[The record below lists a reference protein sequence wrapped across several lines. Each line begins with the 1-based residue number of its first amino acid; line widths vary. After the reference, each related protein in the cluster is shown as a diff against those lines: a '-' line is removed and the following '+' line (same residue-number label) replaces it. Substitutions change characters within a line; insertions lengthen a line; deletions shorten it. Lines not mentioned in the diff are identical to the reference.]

1 MRKLYYEDCH
11 MQEFSAR
18 VTGCSSVET
27 GWEITLDA
35 TAFYPEGGG
44 QPYDTGTL
52 EHVRVLSVR
61 ERGEEII
68 HLCDGPL
75 AVGSEATGRIDW
87 ARRLDLMQQH
97 TGEHI
102 LSGLIHSTYGYHN
115 VGFHMGAQAV
125 EIDFDGMLTWEQAM
139 ELEEKANRAIWANLP
154 VECFVPE
161 EADLVKIPYRS
172 KRALDWP
179 VRIVRI
185 ADIDCC
191 ACCGVHTAFT
201 GEVGIVKI
209 LSCAKFHSGVRLE
222 IVCGSRAYRYLS
234 EIFLQNRQISQLL
247 SAKMPETYDA
257 VARLSESLSAE
268 KQRSAALQNQVFSYI
283 ADSYV
288 NQSNVLHFAEN
299 LTGGELRLL
308 AEAIAG
314 KCRGFAAVFSET
326 SQGYGYCLAMPD
338 GDLRELGKEMNR
350 ILGGKGGGKPAIQQG
365 SVTAT
370 KQEIARFF
378 GEISE

>member
-11 MQEFSAR
+11 LRQFSAR
-18 VTGCSSVET
+18 VTGCTPVET

-52 EHVRVLSVR
+52 GTVRVLSVR
-61 ERGEEII
+61 ERGEEVI
-68 HLCDGPL
+68 HLCDGAL
-75 AVGSEATGRIDW
+75 AVGSEVTGRIDYG
-87 ARRLDLMQQH
+87 RRLDLMQQH

-102 LSGLIHSTYGYHN
+102 LSGLIHKTYGYHN
-115 VGFHMGAQAV
+115 VGFHMGAQTV
-125 EIDFDGMLTWEQAM
+125 EIDFDGMLTWEQALD
-139 ELEEKANRAIWANLP
+139 LERAANEAIWENLP
-154 VECFVPE
+154 VECFVPPKE
-161 EADLVKIPYRS
+161 RLAEIPYRS
-172 KRALDWP
+172 KRQLDWP

-185 ADIDCC
+185 EGIDCC
-191 ACCGVHTAFT
+191 ACCGVHTACT
-201 GEVGIVKI
+201 GEVGIIKI

-247 SAKMPETYDA
+247 SAKMPETCEA
-257 VARLSESLSAE
+257 VARLSENLSAE
-268 KQRSAALQNQVFSYI
+268 KQHSAALQAQVFSHI
-283 ADSYV
+283 ADSYI

-314 KCRGFAAVFSET
+314 KCRGFAAVFSENGE
-326 SQGYGYCLAMPD
+326 GYGYCLAKPD
-338 GDLRELGKEMNR
+338 GDLRELGKELNR
-350 ILGGKGGGKPAIQQG
+350 VLSGRGGGKPAFQQG
-365 SVTAT
+365 SVTAG
-370 KQEIARFF
+370 KQEIADFF
-378 GEISE
+378 RRISE

>member
-1 MRKLYYEDCH
+1 MKKLYYEDCH
-11 MQEFSAR
+11 LKEFSAR
-18 VTGCSSVET
+18 VTGCTPAEG

-52 EHVRVLSVR
+52 GTVRVLSVR

-68 HLCDGPL
+68 HLCDGELP
-75 AVGSEATGRIDW
+75 VGSEVTGLIHW
-87 ARRLDLMQQH
+87 QRRLDLMQQH

-115 VGFHMGAQAV
+115 VGFHMGAQTV

-139 ELEEKANRAIWANLP
+139 ELEQKANAAIWENLP
-154 VECFVPE
+154 VECFVPP
-161 EADLVKIPYRS
+161 EADLANIPYRS

-185 ADIDCC
+185 PGIDCC

-257 VARLSESLSAE
+257 VAHLSQVLSAE

-283 ADSYV
+283 AESYV
-288 NQSNVLHFAEN
+288 NRNNVLHFAED

-314 KCRGFAAVFSET
+314 SCRGFAAVFSQN
-326 SQGYGYCLAMPD
+326 SQGYGYCLAKPD
-338 GDLRELGKEMNR
+338 GDLRELCKEMNR
-350 ILGGKGGGKPAIQQG
+350 ILGGRGGGKPPVQQG
-365 SVTAT
+365 SVTASR
-370 KQEIARFF
+370 QEIADFF
-378 GEISE
+378 GKITE